1 MKILVLLKM
10 VPDVVEELEV
20 AGDGVS
26 LSRDFLRLIINER
39 DENAL
44 EQALI
49 LKERHQATVI
59 VVAPEAP
66 EVDDV
71 LFTALA
77 RGADRAIKVAG
88 LDEGTGS
95 RASAAAVTAALPAVA
110 GLLPVDLILTGCQ
123 AIDDLDGL
131 VGPLVA
137 QDLGFPYVGIVTGLD
152 VGAAESVG
160 ACEYPGGVRGSFES
174 RLPAVVGIQGAEK
187 PPRYVPIAKV
197 RAAMAAG
204 KIEVVPA
211 PGPAAASPIGV
222 VGMKKPEVA
231 DRAEMITGRAG
242 RDRRQGLRDPGRPR
256 IAVGVAMAGTVW
268 VLAEQ
273 WRGGLSEVTFEL
285 LALGRGLAAGLGV
298 PLEAVLLGSGAEG
311 LAGSLGAAD
320 RVCSMPTPRR
330 SPSPWASWAL
340 VAALPP
346 NAGPG
351 CSSPSPT

>member
-110 GLLPVDLILTGCQ
+110 GLLPVDLVLTGCQ

-152 VGAAESVG
+152 VDERGI
-160 ACEYPGGVRGSFES
+160 ACCSREYPGGVHGSFELD
-174 RLPAVVGIQGAEK
+174 LPAVVGIQGAEK

-204 KIEVVPA
+204 KIEVVSA
-211 PGPAAASPIGV
+211 PGPAAASPIAV

-231 DRAEMITGRAG
+231 DRAEMITGS
-242 RDRRQGLRDPGRPR
+242 LEE
-256 IAVGVAMAGTVW
+256 IATRVCEI
-268 VLAEQ
+268 LA
-273 WRGGLSEVTFEL
+273 
-285 LALGRGLAAGLGV
+285 GRGLL
-298 PLEAVLLGSGAEG
+298 
-311 LAGSLGAAD
+311 
-320 RVCSMPTPRR
+320 
-330 SPSPWASWAL
+330 
-340 VAALPP
+340 
-346 NAGPG
+346 
-351 CSSPSPT
+351 